1 VSEVTFLF
9 WVINI
14 LATILG
20 ETGGETVS
28 MSMNL
33 GCIAG
38 TGIFAVLFITAVVIQ
53 IIAKVFHP
61 FLYWGTI
68 ISATSVGTT
77 LANDPD
83 RSLGIGYAGVA
94 TVLFTLLIASLFVW
108 YRTLGSVDV
117 GTVSSP
123 TSEWFYWV
131 TIMFSQ
137 NSGDGAW

>member
-83 RSLGIGYAGVA
+83 RSLGIGYAGGAV
-94 TVLFTLLIASLFVW
+94 VLFTLLIASLFVW